1 MFVIVVRSQFR
12 FSVTVTGC
20 DFSDGLF
27 KYTFFSND
35 FSKFVHYFR
44 FGEDILCRLIR
55 VLLVIWLAFPNKYLY
70 FDHPVYVFIVILW
83 VFGCSKSDC
92 DRDLEREKMSTVND
106 IVLITPI
113 FIALSSFRS
122 QTNMKNDPWSLSELH
137 ENIKSKPLLWSS
149 SDHCMPALLTSK
161 RCVSYLQRE
170 NDRIVWV
177 FWEWKEILLELIFP
191 NYILQM
197 PCLVGFRLV

>member
-1 MFVIVVRSQFR
+1 MLS
-12 FSVTVTGC
+12 GWP
-20 DFSDGLF
+20 
-27 KYTFFSND
+27 
-35 FSKFVHYFR
+35 
-44 FGEDILCRLIR
+44 LI
-55 VLLVIWLAFPNKYLY
+55 PNKYLY

-177 FWEWKEILLELIFP
+177 FWEWEEILLELIFS
-191 NYILQM
+191 NDYR
-197 PCLVGFRLV
+197 CHA